1 MALTFDHASQRISV
15 TSPQVSLSCQDLINA
30 IREEEASERG
40 IAYDPIAQASGK
52 DDLGGGVST
61 AITVFLLDNWQIGWY
76 AGNYTATI
84 GGGNL
89 VAESGDAVAYVSGG
103 PQVEITLSAAAT
115 IVAGDGGSTAPSASE
130 VANAVWAHTSGQELL
145 TKVDLA
151 QAILRNKTVTDPA
164 TGLMTVYDLDGVTPL
179 LSAQIF
185 EDAEASTLY
194 RGQGVKRRESLD
206 PPN

>member
-76 AGNYTATI
+76 AGSYTATI
-84 GGGNL
+84 GG
-89 VAESGDAVAYVSGG
+89 
-103 PQVEITLSAAAT
+103 AAAT
-115 IVAGDGGSTAPSASE
+115 IVAGDGGGTAPSASE

-151 QAILRNKTVTDPA
+151 QAILRNKTVTDPS
-164 TGLMTVYDLDGVTPL
+164 TGLMTVYDVDGVTPL
-179 LSAQIF
+179 LTAQIF
-185 EDAEASTLY
+185 EDAEANTLY

>member
-1 MALTFDHASQRISV
+1 MALTFSQSAQRISV

-30 IREEEASERG
+30 IRDEEASERG
-40 IAYDPIAQASGK
+40 IVYDQIAQASGK

-61 AITVFLLDNWQIGWY
+61 AITVFLLDDWQVQWY

-115 IVAGDGGSTAPSASE
+115 IVAGDGGGTAPSASE

-151 QAILRNKTVTDPA
+151 QAILRNKTITDPA
-164 TGLMTVYDLDGVTPL
+164 TGLMTVYDTDGATPL
-179 LSAQIF
+179 LTAALFQ
-185 EDAEASTLY
+185 DAAGTTPYAGAGAE
-194 RGQGVKRRESLD
+194 RREKLA
-206 PPN
+206 PGN

>member
-1 MALTFDHASQRISV
+1 MALTFNQAAQRISV

-30 IREEEASERG
+30 IRDEEASERG
-40 IAYDPIAQASGK
+40 IVYDKIADASGK
-52 DDLGGGVST
+52 DNLGGGVST
-61 AITVFLLDNWQIGWY
+61 AITVFLLDAWQVQWY

-130 VANAVWAHTSGQELL
+130 VANAVLAALQGT
-145 TKVDLA
+145 TIPVDVRKINA
-151 QAILRNKTVTDPA
+151 VTVE
-164 TGLMTVYDLDGVTPL
+164 GSGVTGDEWGP
-179 LSAQIF
+179 A
-185 EDAEASTLY
+185 
-194 RGQGVKRRESLD
+194 
-206 PPN
+206 

>member
-1 MALTFDHASQRISV
+1 MALTFDQAAQRIGV
-15 TSPQVSLSCQDLINA
+15 TSPQVALSCQDLINA

-40 IAYDPIAQASGK
+40 IVYDPIARASGK

-61 AITVFLLDNWQIGWY
+61 AITVFLLDSWQVQWY

-89 VAESGDAVAYVSGG
+89 VAESGDAVAFVSGG

-130 VANAVWAHTSGQELL
+130 VANAV
-145 TKVDLA
+145 LA
-151 QAILRNKTVTDPA
+151 ALQGTTIPVNVAKINDVSVTGAGVAGDEWGPA
-164 TGLMTVYDLDGVTPL
+164 
-179 LSAQIF
+179 
-185 EDAEASTLY
+185 
-194 RGQGVKRRESLD
+194 
-206 PPN
+206 